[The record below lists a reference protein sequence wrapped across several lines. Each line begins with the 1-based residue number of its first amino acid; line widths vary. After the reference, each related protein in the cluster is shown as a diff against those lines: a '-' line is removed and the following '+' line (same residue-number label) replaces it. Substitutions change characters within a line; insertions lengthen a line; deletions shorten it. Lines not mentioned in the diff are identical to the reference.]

1 MIVGRKAGAKPG
13 TELGKGDVDKTK
25 QWRLLRTDR
34 RRRTAE
40 DPFGKDT
47 VDKVFDSHCVDL
59 TQDLPVVRRSEIP

>member
-47 VDKVFDSHCVDL
+47 
-59 TQDLPVVRRSEIP
+59 